1 MPFHEN
7 FLNTHR
13 MSLDICTWSIFFY
26 LLCLF
31 YLLLLPRHINYKR
44 RENTLNIIFFTL
56 FLICFISQGEHL
68 QDLVSVFLVNVYII
82 LNESLQNKEKC
93 EDVCKLFVGF
103 WCITWCTV
111 IYGSPRLTEMTL
123 KQDWLNSHFNYHEV
137 NINQIQVTVLIK
149 LWKTTLLKY
158 IL

>member
-31 YLLLLPRHINYKR
+31 YLLLLPRHILKLQKKGKHPQYH
-44 RENTLNIIFFTL
+44 FFTL
-56 FLICFISQGEHL
+56 FVICFISQGEHL
-68 QDLVSVFLVNVYII
+68 QDLVSVFLVNVYIF

-123 KQDWLNSHFNYHEV
+123 KKR
-137 NINQIQVTVLIK
+137 LIK
-149 LWKTTLLKY
+149 LAF
-158 IL
+158 